1 MPSYN
6 GCQSRDGGQRD
17 DSARWSHNALEAHP
31 AQAGRRCH
39 ERQQEGKRGDEQER
53 QIAKRGR
60 EAGRG
65 GRGAGVPSS
74 SANGMDLGV

>member
-1 MPSYN
+1 MAA
-6 GCQSRDGGQRD
+6 
-17 DSARWSHNALEAHP
+17 SAMTAPGWSHNALEAHP
-31 AQAGRRCH
+31 AQAGRRRH
-39 ERQQEGKRGDEQER
+39 EHQQEGKCGDEKA

-74 SANGMDLGV
+74 ANGMD